1 MSTCGSREEK
11 NRNFLKALIPKNHP
25 RYESLLLREKIIEG
39 LNEGY
44 VAYAGLIAHGRG
56 ECFDYLIGEKTI
68 EPALKA
74 IDAAAAALIL
84 AKHPVISVNG
94 NVAALVP
101 KEIVE
106 LARKVNAKLEVNLFY
121 RTEERARKIA
131 SILKEYGAEEILG
144 VDDATA
150 TIPEL
155 FSERRKVS
163 PKGIYIADV
172 VLVPLEDG
180 DRTEAL
186 RKMGKVVIAIDLN
199 PLSRTSR
206 TANIT
211 IVDNVVR
218 AIPKLIERVEEFKK
232 LDKNALREVLRN
244 YDNDKVLAEVIAYI
258 ADRLM
263 SLSKE
268 LMKHGHT

>member
-232 LDKNALREVLRN
+232 LDKNALQEVLRN
-244 YDNDKVLAEVIAYI
+244 YDNDKILAEVIAYI
-258 ADRLM
+258 ANRLT

-268 LMKHGHT
+268 LMKHGRT

>member
-1 MSTCGSREEK
+1 MSACEDREEK
-11 NRNFLKALIPKNHP
+11 DKNVFKALIPKNHP

-44 VAYAGLIAHGRG
+44 VAQAGLIAHGRG

-68 EPALKA
+68 DPALKA

-106 LARKVNAKLEVNLFY
+106 LAKKVNAKLEVNLFY
-121 RTEERARKIA
+121 RTEERVRKIA
-131 SILKEYGAEEILG
+131 DILRRCGADEVLG

-150 TIPEL
+150 SIPEL

-186 RKMGKVVIAIDLN
+186 RKMGKTVIAIDLN

-206 TANIT
+206 SANIT

-218 AIPKLIERVEEFKK
+218 AIPKLTERVEELKK
-232 LDKNALREVLRN
+232 LDREVLRDILRN
-244 YDNDKVLAEVIAYI
+244 YDNDRVLAEVITYI
-258 ADRLM
+258 MNRLKD
-263 SLSKE
+263 LSKE
-268 LMKHGHT
+268 LTK